1 MSSYDLWLMTYE
13 IWLMKYDL
21 WNMTYEIWLMTLM
34 TLMTFKEGNVCSIHN
49 GTLFYPPIVA
59 E

>member
-1 MSSYDLWLMTYE
+1 MSSYDLWLMT
-13 IWLMKYDL
+13 YDL